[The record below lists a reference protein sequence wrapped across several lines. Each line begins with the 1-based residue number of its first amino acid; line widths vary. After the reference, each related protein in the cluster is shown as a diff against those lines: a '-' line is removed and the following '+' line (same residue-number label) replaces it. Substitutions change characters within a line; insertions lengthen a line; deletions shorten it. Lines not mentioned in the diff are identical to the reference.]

1 MNKMTPSEM
10 NVLTDFLTTDKS
22 SKDKSAAPSKAGLE
36 LDFDKYEFSSHEEIV
51 AMARREQAKYLAPI
65 WKSVGKA
72 IKGMFKF
79 MFVTIYRDLRSFR
92 TVSELSRLSD
102 RELADLGITRWDI
115 PRIARENAD
124 LVAANEAETKQQD
137 VAA

>member
-1 MNKMTPSEM
+1 MNKMTPSEL
-10 NVLTDFLTTDKS
+10 NVLTDFLISEKAGEAESTAPLK
-22 SKDKSAAPSKAGLE
+22 AAPE
-36 LDFDKYEFSSHEEIV
+36 LDLKQYDLGSHEEIV

-65 WKSVGKA
+65 FKSIGAA
-72 IKGMFKF
+72 IKGVFRF
-79 MFVTIYRDLRSFR
+79 MFVTIFRDLRSFR

-124 LVAANEAETKQQD
+124 MVAANEVEAKNHD

>member
-1 MNKMTPSEM
+1 MTPSEM
-10 NVLTDFLTTDKS
+10 NVLTDFLTSEKASEADG
-22 SKDKSAAPSKAGLE
+22 AAPLKAEPE
-36 LDFDKYEFSSHEEIV
+36 LDFNQYEIGSHEEIV
-51 AMARREQAKYLAPI
+51 ALARREQAKYLAPVF
-65 WKSVGKA
+65 KSIGAA
-72 IKGMFKF
+72 IKGVFKF

-102 RELADLGITRWDI
+102 RELSDLGITRWDI

-124 LVAANEAETKQQD
+124 MVAANEAGAKDHE